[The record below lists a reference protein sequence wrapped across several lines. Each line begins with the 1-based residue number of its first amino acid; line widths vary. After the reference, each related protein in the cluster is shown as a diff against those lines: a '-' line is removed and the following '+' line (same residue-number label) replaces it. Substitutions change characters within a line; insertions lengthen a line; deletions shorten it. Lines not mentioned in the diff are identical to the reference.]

1 MNIMRPIVM
10 CVLTATLV
18 GCATPRY
25 MGNSDNAAAIA
36 KESDTKLGVR
46 YLLGRG
52 VPQSDERAFHYF
64 LAAARDNDPFAQNEV
79 AYLYAA
85 GKGTER
91 NDEKAFEY
99 YQKAANNG
107 LASAQYNL
115 GLFYQQGIG
124 VEKNDTLAMS
134 WFQKSSAHGFEP
146 AKKALSKIQSN
157 VSVEP
162 TVVE

>member
-1 MNIMRPIVM
+1 MNIKRTMVLSVM
-10 CVLTATLV
+10 AMTLV

-25 MGNSDNAAAIA
+25 MGNTENARAIA

-52 VPQSDERAFHYF
+52 VPQSDERAFSYF
-64 LAAARDNDPFAQNEV
+64 LKGARDNDPFAQNEV

-91 NDEKAFEY
+91 DDEKAFEY
-99 YQKAANNG
+99 YQKAANHG

-115 GLFYQQGIG
+115 GLFYQHGIG
-124 VEKNDTLAMS
+124 VQKNDVMAAN
-134 WFQKSSAHGFEP
+134 WFEKSSAHGFEP
-146 AKKALSKIQSN
+146 AKKALAKMSQ
-157 VSVEP
+157 
-162 TVVE
+162 

>member
-1 MNIMRPIVM
+1 MNIKRTMVM
-10 CVLTATLV
+10 CVMTATLV

-25 MGNSDNAAAIA
+25 MGNSDNAAAFE

-52 VPQSDERAFHYF
+52 VPQSDERAFSYF
-64 LAAARDNDPFAQNEV
+64 LAGARDNDPFAQNEV
-79 AYLYAA
+79 AYLYAS

-91 NDEKAFEY
+91 DDEKAFEY
-99 YQKAANNG
+99 YQKAANHG

-124 VEKNDTLAMS
+124 VEKNDTMAAN
-134 WFQKSSAHGFEP
+134 WFEKSSAHGFEP
-146 AKKALSKIQSN
+146 AKKALAKMSQ
-157 VSVEP
+157 
-162 TVVE
+162 